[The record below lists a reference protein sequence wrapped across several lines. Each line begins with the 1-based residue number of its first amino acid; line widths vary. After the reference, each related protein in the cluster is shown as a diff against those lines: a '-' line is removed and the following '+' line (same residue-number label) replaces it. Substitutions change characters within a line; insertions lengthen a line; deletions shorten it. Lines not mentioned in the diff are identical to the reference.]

1 MHDSTQEYLEAV
13 FNLTRGGKSATTS
26 DISRRLNVSPSSVTE
41 MFKKLADDGYIT
53 YSPYQGGTLTE
64 KGMALGKKMARK
76 HRLLE
81 RFLYDTLKIG
91 KDKVHEEACAMEH
104 TLSDEAE
111 RALCLALK
119 YPDRCPDDG
128 KMIPPCNLDFASC
141 QECREWN
148 KGNFEELQK
157 RKKDVISLLE
167 LKTNREAT
175 VAFIRGGKSML
186 QRLCDMGLTPGTRV
200 NVSRIAPMKG
210 PVEINVRGSKLALGN
225 RIAGN
230 IFVEAPDVT
239 GRKTEKNNK

>member
-1 MHDSTQEYLEAV
+1 MHDSTQEYLEAI
-13 FNLTRGGKSATTS
+13 FNLTRGGKSATTT
-26 DISRRLNVSPSSVTE
+26 DISKRLNISPSSVTE
-41 MFKKLADDGYIT
+41 MFKKLADEQYIA
-53 YSPYQGGTLTE
+53 YSPYQGATLTE
-64 KGMALGKKMARK
+64 KGMTIGKKMARK

-81 RFLYDTLKIG
+81 RFLHDTLKIG
-91 KDKVHEEACAMEH
+91 NDKVHEEACAMEH

-148 KGNFEELQK
+148 KGNFEQLQK

-167 LKTNREAT
+167 LKTQKEAT
-175 VAFIRGGKSML
+175 IAFIRGGKSML
-186 QRLCDMGLTPGTRV
+186 QRLCDMGLTPGTKV
-200 NVSRIAPMKG
+200 NVSRVAPMKG
-210 PVEINVRGSKLALGN
+210 PIEINVRGSKLALGN

-239 GRKTEKNNK
+239 GAEDRAG